1 MTLLAPALLLGLL
14 GLAIPIAAHLLGR
27 EPPRTISFA
36 AMRFLLPDD
45 PTVTRRRALQNPLLL
60 AIRLLL
66 LALAILVLARPA
78 SLDPSGVAIVAEP
91 HDAVLLFD
99 GSAGMTLRVDDETLM
114 QRAAQ
119 RADDVLSSLPPDTR
133 VGLMTT
139 DPDGPTLEPTAD
151 FDRVRAA
158 LQEWIETGAPR
169 PGGWT
174 MAAALP
180 RAAALIG
187 DAQADRKRV
196 IYAVSDA
203 TAGGLA
209 GLPTTTPEGA
219 LVVPLPAVPDDTTP
233 PSHVGITEISWS
245 AATEIDP
252 RAVRIHATVHR
263 SGGGSDILTVPIAL
277 RIGDVEVTRG
287 SVDLEADTSAP
298 VEFTHVLLGEET
310 FVAATLWVDVPDD
323 PLPIDDARHVWLS
336 ADDAIEVTIVN
347 GDPSELR
354 AHDEVFFLATAVGV
368 ADAHQRLRVV
378 SLAPDQLENRIREK
392 ADKALADTDVLVLAN
407 TRAPTEDTA
416 PTILAA
422 VDRGMGLLITMG
434 DRTEPDVYNA
444 RLGPALPLLLRE
456 TVQVGTAPGLAEA
469 RIEGFAPPDLSH
481 PVFRGWGGELGLA
494 GARVRKIVLCEP
506 DPARKATIALAYTS
520 GAPALV
526 TRDRGSGRVAMLTT
540 TIDRDWADL
549 PLRPGF
555 VPLATA
561 VLEYLGDSGAGARGS
576 VVLVGEPR
584 LLRGAAGL
592 TVTTPDGREL
602 ATAIDDAGVAT
613 FRETFLPGHYRAKD
627 ENQTWTFVVA
637 VDPSESDTHWQP
649 TAAPEATDGAR
660 AAIALPRWRLLVVLI
675 ALLLAAESVLRL
687 GVRLTRS
694 RES

>member
-1 MTLLAPALLLGLL
+1 
-14 GLAIPIAAHLLGR
+14 
-27 EPPRTISFA
+27 
-36 AMRFLLPDD
+36 
-45 PTVTRRRALQNPLLL
+45 
-60 AIRLLL
+60 L
-66 LALAILVLARPA
+66 LALAVLVLARPA
-78 SLDPSGVAIVAEP
+78 ALDPSGVAIVAEP

-99 GSAGMTLRVDDETLM
+99 GSAGMTLRVGDETLM
-114 QRAAQ
+114 RRAAK

-158 LQEWIETGAPR
+158 LQEWIEAGAPR

-174 MAAALP
+174 MAAAMP
-180 RAAALIG
+180 RAAALLG
-187 DAQADRKRV
+187 DAAADRKRV
-196 IYAVSDA
+196 VYAVSDA
-203 TAGGLA
+203 TEGGLG
-209 GLPTTTPEGA
+209 GLPTTTPEGV
-219 LVVPLPAVPDDTTP
+219 LVVPLPAAADDEVA

-252 RAVRIHATVHR
+252 RAVRIQATVKR
-263 SGGGSDILTVPIAL
+263 SGGGSDILTVPVAL

-287 SVDLEADTSAP
+287 TVDLAADTSAP

-310 FVAATLWVDVPDD
+310 FVAATLRLDVPDD

-368 ADAHQRLRVV
+368 ADAHQLRVV
-378 SLAPDQLENRIREK
+378 SLAPDQLESRIREK

-407 TRAPTEDTA
+407 TRAPSEDVA

-422 VDRGMGLLITMG
+422 VDRGMGLWITMG
-434 DRTEPDVYNA
+434 DRTEPDAYNA

-540 TIDRDWADL
+540 TVDRDWADL

-584 LLRGAAGL
+584 MLRGAAGL
-592 TVTTPDGREL
+592 TVSTPDGREVV
-602 ATAIDDAGVAT
+602 TAVDDSGVAT
-613 FRETFLPGHYRAKD
+613 FGETFVPGHYRATD
-627 ENQTWTFVVA
+627 QSQTWTFVVA
-637 VDPSESDTHWQP
+637 VDPAESDTHWRP
-649 TAAPEATDGAR
+649 TTPPEATDGAR
-660 AAIALPRWRLLVVLI
+660 AAIALPRWRLLVVI
-675 ALLLAAESVLRL
+675 VALLLAAESLLRL
-687 GVRLTRS
+687 GVDLRRKPS
-694 RES
+694 